1 MKGWVYMSYEEIKE
15 LVKNEKMPISA
26 TNENGENVII
36 EQGRTADDIHY
47 FQLTTIQE
55 NDWCRIN
62 CYYADGTIDE
72 TYDR

>member
-1 MKGWVYMSYEEIKE
+1 MSYEEIKE

>member
-1 MKGWVYMSYEEIKE
+1 MKGWAYMSYEEIKE
-15 LVKNEKMPISA
+15 LVKNEKMPIFA

>member
-1 MKGWVYMSYEEIKE
+1 MSYEEIKE
-15 LVKNEKMPISA
+15 LVKNEKLPISA